1 MKFTLD
7 RIEEGIAVCF
17 DADGVK
23 YNIPTEKLGDMSEGD
38 IFEAELC
45 EGEVCNI
52 RTLRDE
58 TEAKK
63 EENASRLRNLF
74 NRRK

>member
-1 MKFTLD
+1 MRLTLD

-17 DADGVK
+17 DENGVA
-23 YNIPTEKLGDMSEGD
+23 YEIPTEKLGDMSEGD
-38 IFEAELC
+38 VLEAEIC
-45 EGEVCNI
+45 GEEICNI
-52 RTLRDE
+52 RPLREE
-58 TEAKK
+58 TETKK